1 MAEQVDSIVAVSPAQ
16 PRHVHV
22 VPSAVDSA
30 SEYIQ
35 GGHSFVA
42 AQQPLLPTLEPS
54 SHVVA
59 EAPAAKT
66 KTITNAASLRPEAI
80 ESGERN
86 DVPLN
91 KRSRA
96 VEIKLKLL

>member
-1 MAEQVDSIVAVSPAQ
+1 MAVSPAQ
-16 PRHVHV
+16 PLHVHV
-22 VPSAVDSA
+22 GPSSPLDETDLAM
-30 SEYIQ
+30 Q

-42 AQQPLLPTLEPS
+42 AQQPLLPGLEPS
-54 SHVVA
+54 AHVA
-59 EAPAAKT
+59 APEAPAA

-80 ESGERN
+80 VERRGERN

>member
-1 MAEQVDSIVAVSPAQ
+1 M
-16 PRHVHV
+16 
-22 VPSAVDSA
+22 
-30 SEYIQ
+30 
-35 GGHSFVA
+35 A
-42 AQQPLLPTLEPS
+42 AQQPLLPGLEPS
-54 SHVVA
+54 AHVA
-59 EAPAAKT
+59 APEAPAA

-80 ESGERN
+80 VRERGERN

>member
-1 MAEQVDSIVAVSPAQ
+1 MAVSPAQ
-16 PRHVHV
+16 PLHVHV
-22 VPSAVDSA
+22 GPSSPLDETDLAM
-30 SEYIQ
+30 Q

-42 AQQPLLPTLEPS
+42 AQQPLLPGLEPS
-54 SHVVA
+54 AHVAA
-59 EAPAAKT
+59 EAPAA

>member
-1 MAEQVDSIVAVSPAQ
+1 MAVSPAQ
-16 PRHVHV
+16 PLHVHV
-22 VPSAVDSA
+22 GPSSPLDETDSA
-30 SEYIQ
+30 TQ

-42 AQQPLLPTLEPS
+42 AQQPLLPGLEPS
-54 SHVVA
+54 AHVAA
-59 EAPAAKT
+59 EAPAA

-96 VEIKLKLL
+96 VEIKIDR